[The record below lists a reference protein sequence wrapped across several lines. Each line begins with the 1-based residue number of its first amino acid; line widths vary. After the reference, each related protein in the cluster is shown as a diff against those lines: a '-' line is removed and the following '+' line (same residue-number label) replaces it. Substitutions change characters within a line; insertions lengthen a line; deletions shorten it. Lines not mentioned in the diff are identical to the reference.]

1 MIRIKMILDKIVSL
15 GGATLCF
22 VMLGLTLAAGTSI
35 ASEEAKTVND
45 ETTVRLSIGELMNQ
59 PRFYLDKYVE

>member
-1 MIRIKMILDKIVSL
+1 MRMIRIKMILDKVVSL

-35 ASEEAKTVND
+35 ASE
-45 ETTVRLSIGELMNQ
+45 
-59 PRFYLDKYVE
+59 